1 MDKRVILIDNGHG
14 VDTPGKRSPD
24 GKLLEWHMN
33 RIISVGVLEGLAVR
47 GVTAELVTPEDE
59 DVSLPERCRRVNEAC
74 LLFGTR
80 NTRLVS
86 IHINAAGKGDKWM
99 NARGWCAYTFP
110 GRTLADGMADYL
122 YAAAEKALP
131 GQKIRKDM
139 SDGDPDF
146 ESKFYILGHTACPAV
161 LTENLFMDNLEDYRF
176 LMSTAGK
183 KAIID
188 LHINGIC
195 NYLKS
200 FE

>member
-146 ESKFYILGHTACPAV
+146 ESKFYILLCK
-161 LTENLFMDNLEDYRF
+161 D
-176 LMSTAGK
+176 
-183 KAIID
+183 
-188 LHINGIC
+188 
-195 NYLKS
+195 
-200 FE
+200 